1 MRNEAMPACDI
12 YNSHTELQTLCNSP
26 RLQIIRPASVSPP
39 RLDRFE
45 TPNIPI
51 TTICHT
57 KSPFVSGDFLADTSS
72 VRNPHNQRGGDGA
85 YGEIS
90 HVGAKMQI

>member
-1 MRNEAMPACDI
+1 MPACDI

-26 RLQIIRPASVSPP
+26 RLQINRQASVSPP

-57 KSPFVSGDFLADTSS
+57 KSPFVSGDFFADTSS
-72 VRNPHNQRGGDGA
+72 VRNSHNQWGGDGA
-85 YGEIS
+85 YNESS